1 MGNYQENQEKEVLT
15 PEVEIV
21 QTSIIPVKQQ
31 QSGVAMLFIP
41 ERKEKLIQAFI
52 QTEVS
57 NYTTSPETCK
67 KLVKESKKL
76 TIKDKND
83 KEGFEKL
90 QKKYREFVKVRTST
104 EKERKFIVEPYLKI
118 KEGIDEVGKNDILG
132 ILKPEEERMKSQLDQ
147 WKKWEE
153 EEAERIEAEAKAK
166 TDKRIEEL
174 EAVGI
179 KFDGRFYSIGE
190 DISVDIVTIKDFTD
204 EQFAE
209 FKNRVSAVNDKLQ
222 EAERIK
228 NLHNER
234 REMLLDFWAYVP
246 EDFKNLN
253 FGEMFEENFKTLLEQ
268 AKQGKA
274 DFDEAQ
280 KKQAEE
286 AQRQADERKALNY
299 EKRSFKFE
307 KEGFEVAENGNLL
320 FSTESGQI
328 LIQKQDLEEISN
340 EAFDTLFETKKRE
353 KETLLNKSKDLQKQR
368 EADAQRKAEEE
379 AEKKKYEELEAKTNS
394 RIEKLL
400 KLGLKFDGVKTYIF
414 HDINFDIFADIKT
427 MSDAEWSE
435 AIIGA
440 TKRKAEIEKEIADKE
455 EAERVQKLPEIEKA
469 ERYIEEVLKVQIP
482 QINGSEIAEIL
493 ADFKNKIK
501 IASDE
506 VISNLKNLK

>member
-1 MGNYQENQEKEVLT
+1 MDDNQKKPKLAKAKAQSKEKEVLDVQI
-15 PEVEIV
+15 VEAKDITV
-21 QTSIIPVKQQ
+21 EDVISTEIKKFNLADAKIAELKEQFKDLEI
-31 QSGVAMLFIP
+31 SGVEDKDGYKAVSEAIKIVRTYRTGV
-41 ERKEKLIQAFI
+41 EKVRKQIKEDYLKNGRAIDEEAKRLTASLEEIENPLKDKKQEIDDEIQA
-52 QTEVS
+52 E
-57 NYTTSPETCK
+57 
-67 KLVKESKKL
+67 
-76 TIKDKND
+76 KD
-83 KEGFEKL
+83 
-90 QKKYREFVKVRTST
+90 
-104 EKERKFIVEPYLKI
+104 RK
-118 KEGIDEVGKNDILG
+118 
-132 ILKPEEERMKSQLDQ
+132 
-147 WKKWEE
+147 
-153 EEAERIEAEAKAK
+153 EAEAQAK
-166 TDKRIEEL
+166 TDKRVEEL

-253 FGEMFEENFKTLLEQ
+253 FGEMMEENFKTLLEQ

-280 KKQAEE
+280 RKQAEE
-286 AQRQADERKALNY
+286 AKKQAEERKALNY

-379 AEKKKYEELEAKTNS
+379 AEKKKSEELEAKTNS
-394 RIEKLL
+394 RIETLL
-400 KLGLKFDGVKTYIF
+400 KLGLKFDGVQTYIF

-427 MSDAEWSE
+427 KSDAEWSE

-469 ERYIEEVLKVQIP
+469 ERYVEEVLKFQIP
-482 QINGSEIAEIL
+482 QINGSEIAEVL

-501 IASDE
+501 LASDE
-506 VISNLKNLK
+506 AMSNLKNLR

>member
-1 MGNYQENQEKEVLT
+1 MEDNQKKPKSAKAKAQSKEKEVLDVQI
-15 PEVEIV
+15 VEAKDITV
-21 QTSIIPVKQQ
+21 EDVISTEIKKFNLADAKIAELKEQFKDLEI
-31 QSGVAMLFIP
+31 SGVEDKDGYKSVSEAIKIVRTYRTGV
-41 ERKEKLIQAFI
+41 EKVRKQIKEDYLKTGRAIDEEAKRLTASLEEIENPLKDKKKEIDDEIQA
-52 QTEVS
+52 E
-57 NYTTSPETCK
+57 
-67 KLVKESKKL
+67 
-76 TIKDKND
+76 KDR
-83 KEGFEKL
+83 
-90 QKKYREFVKVRTST
+90 Q
-104 EKERKFIVEPYLKI
+104 
-118 KEGIDEVGKNDILG
+118 
-132 ILKPEEERMKSQLDQ
+132 
-147 WKKWEE
+147 
-153 EEAERIEAEAKAK
+153 EAEAQAK
-166 TDKRIEEL
+166 TDKRVEEL

-190 DISVDIVTIKDFTD
+190 DVSVDIVTIKDFTD

-379 AEKKKYEELEAKTNS
+379 AEKKKSEELEAKTNS
-394 RIEKLL
+394 RIETLL
-400 KLGLKFDGVKTYIF
+400 KLGLKFDGVQTYIF

-427 MSDAEWSE
+427 KSDAEWSE

-455 EAERVQKLPEIEKA
+455 EAERVQKLPEINKA
-469 ERYIEEVLKVQIP
+469 ERYIDEVMKVAFP
-482 QINGSEIAEIL
+482 QLQNGEIAEVL

-501 IASDE
+501 LASDE
-506 VISNLKNLK
+506 AISNLKNLR

>member
-1 MGNYQENQEKEVLT
+1 MEDNQKKPKSAKAKAQSEKEVLDVQI
-15 PEVEIV
+15 VEAKDITV
-21 QTSIIPVKQQ
+21 EDVISTEIKKFNLADAKIAELKEQFKDLEI
-31 QSGVAMLFIP
+31 SGVEDKDGYKAVSEAIKIVRTYRTGV
-41 ERKEKLIQAFI
+41 EKVRKQIKEDYLKTGRAIDEEAKRLTASLEEIENPLKDKKQEIDDEIQA
-52 QTEVS
+52 E
-57 NYTTSPETCK
+57 
-67 KLVKESKKL
+67 
-76 TIKDKND
+76 KD
-83 KEGFEKL
+83 
-90 QKKYREFVKVRTST
+90 
-104 EKERKFIVEPYLKI
+104 RK
-118 KEGIDEVGKNDILG
+118 
-132 ILKPEEERMKSQLDQ
+132 
-147 WKKWEE
+147 
-153 EEAERIEAEAKAK
+153 EAEAQAK
-166 TDKRIEEL
+166 TDKRVEEL

-379 AEKKKYEELEAKTNS
+379 AEKKKSDEMFERWNTRIKTFKNNGF
-394 RIEKLL
+394 EH
-400 KLGLKFDGVKTYIF
+400 LGNILKFETIELN
-414 HDINFDIFADIKT
+414 INDFKEISEIEF
-427 MSDAEWSE
+427 SDLLIW
-435 AIIGA
+435 
-440 TKRKAEIEKEIADKE
+440 TNKKKAEIEKEISDKE
-455 EAERVQKLPEIEKA
+455 EAERVQKLPEINKA
-469 ERYIEEVLKVQIP
+469 ERYIDEVMKVAFP
-482 QINGSEIAEIL
+482 QLQNGEIAEVL

-501 IASDE
+501 LASDE
-506 VISNLKNLK
+506 ALSNLKNL

>member
-1 MGNYQENQEKEVLT
+1 MEDNQKKPKSAKAKAQSKEKEILDVQI
-15 PEVEIV
+15 VEAKDITV
-21 QTSIIPVKQQ
+21 EDVISTEIKKFNLADAKIAELKEQFKDLEI
-31 QSGVAMLFIP
+31 SGVEDKNGYKAVSEAIKIVRTYRTGV
-41 ERKEKLIQAFI
+41 EKIRKQIKEDYLKTGRAIDEEAKRLTASLEEIENPLKDKKQEIDDEIQA
-52 QTEVS
+52 E
-57 NYTTSPETCK
+57 
-67 KLVKESKKL
+67 
-76 TIKDKND
+76 KD
-83 KEGFEKL
+83 
-90 QKKYREFVKVRTST
+90 
-104 EKERKFIVEPYLKI
+104 RK
-118 KEGIDEVGKNDILG
+118 
-132 ILKPEEERMKSQLDQ
+132 
-147 WKKWEE
+147 
-153 EEAERIEAEAKAK
+153 EAEAQAK
-166 TDKRIEEL
+166 TDKRVEEL

-209 FKNRVSAVNDKLQ
+209 FKNRVSAVNDKIQ

-379 AEKKKYEELEAKTNS
+379 AEKKKSEELEAKTNS
-394 RIEKLL
+394 RIETLL
-400 KLGLKFDGVKTYIF
+400 KLGLKFDGVQTYIF

-427 MSDAEWSE
+427 MSDADWSE

-455 EAERVQKLPEIEKA
+455 EAERVQKLPEINKA
-469 ERYIEEVLKVQIP
+469 ERYIDEVMKVAFP
-482 QINGSEIAEIL
+482 QLQNGEIAEVL

-501 IASDE
+501 LASDE
-506 VISNLKNLK
+506 AMSNLKNLR

>member
-1 MGNYQENQEKEVLT
+1 MQENQKKPKSAKAKAQSEKEVLDVQI
-15 PEVEIV
+15 VEAKDVTVEDVIS
-21 QTSIIPVKQQ
+21 TEIKKFNLADAKIAELKETFKDLEI
-31 QSGVAMLFIP
+31 SGVEDKDGYKAVSEAIKIVRTYRTGV
-41 ERKEKLIQAFI
+41 EKVRKQIKEDYLKTGRAIDEEAKRLTASIEEIENPLKDKKQEIDDEIQA
-52 QTEVS
+52 E
-57 NYTTSPETCK
+57 
-67 KLVKESKKL
+67 
-76 TIKDKND
+76 KDR
-83 KEGFEKL
+83 
-90 QKKYREFVKVRTST
+90 Q
-104 EKERKFIVEPYLKI
+104 
-118 KEGIDEVGKNDILG
+118 
-132 ILKPEEERMKSQLDQ
+132 
-147 WKKWEE
+147 
-153 EEAERIEAEAKAK
+153 EAEAQAK
-166 TDKRIEEL
+166 TDKRVEEL

-379 AEKKKYEELEAKTNS
+379 AEKKKSEELEAKTNS
-394 RIEKLL
+394 RIETLL
-400 KLGLKFDGVKTYIF
+400 KLGLKFDGVQTYIF

-427 MSDAEWSE
+427 MSDADWSE

-455 EAERVQKLPEIEKA
+455 EAERVQKLPEINKA
-469 ERYIEEVLKVQIP
+469 ERYIDEVMKVAFP
-482 QINGSEIAEIL
+482 QLQNGEIAEVL

-501 IASDE
+501 VASDE
-506 VISNLKNLK
+506 AMSNLKNLR

>member
-1 MGNYQENQEKEVLT
+1 MEDNQKKPKSAKAKAQSKEVLDVQI
-15 PEVEIV
+15 VEAKDITV
-21 QTSIIPVKQQ
+21 EDVISTEIKKYNLADAKIAELKEQFKYLEI
-31 QSGVAMLFIP
+31 SGVEDKDGYKAVSEAIKIVRTYRTGV
-41 ERKEKLIQAFI
+41 EKVRKQIKEDYLKTGRAIDEEAKRLTASLEEIENPLKDKKQEIDDEIQA
-52 QTEVS
+52 E
-57 NYTTSPETCK
+57 
-67 KLVKESKKL
+67 
-76 TIKDKND
+76 KDR
-83 KEGFEKL
+83 
-90 QKKYREFVKVRTST
+90 Q
-104 EKERKFIVEPYLKI
+104 
-118 KEGIDEVGKNDILG
+118 
-132 ILKPEEERMKSQLDQ
+132 
-147 WKKWEE
+147 
-153 EEAERIEAEAKAK
+153 EAEAQAK
-166 TDKRIEEL
+166 TDKRVEEL

-379 AEKKKYEELEAKTNS
+379 AEKKKSEELEAKTNS
-394 RIEKLL
+394 RIETLL
-400 KLGLKFDGVKTYIF
+400 KLGLKFDGVQTYIF

-427 MSDAEWSE
+427 MSDADWSE

-455 EAERVQKLPEIEKA
+455 EAERVQKLPEINKA
-469 ERYIEEVLKVQIP
+469 ERYIDEVMKVAFP
-482 QINGSEIAEIL
+482 QLQNGEIAEVL

-501 IASDE
+501 LASDE
-506 VISNLKNLK
+506 AISKLKNLR

>member
-1 MGNYQENQEKEVLT
+1 MQIVEAKDITVEDVISTEIKKFNLADVKIAELKEQFKDL
-15 PEVEIV
+15 EI
-21 QTSIIPVKQQ
+21 
-31 QSGVAMLFIP
+31 SGVEDKNGYKAVSEAIKIVRTYRTGV
-41 ERKEKLIQAFI
+41 EKVRKQIKEDYLKTGRAIDEEAKRLTASLEEIENPLKDKKQEIDDEIQA
-52 QTEVS
+52 E
-57 NYTTSPETCK
+57 
-67 KLVKESKKL
+67 
-76 TIKDKND
+76 KDR
-83 KEGFEKL
+83 
-90 QKKYREFVKVRTST
+90 Q
-104 EKERKFIVEPYLKI
+104 
-118 KEGIDEVGKNDILG
+118 
-132 ILKPEEERMKSQLDQ
+132 
-147 WKKWEE
+147 
-153 EEAERIEAEAKAK
+153 EAEAQAK
-166 TDKRIEEL
+166 TDKRVEEL

-228 NLHNER
+228 NIHNER

-268 AKQGKA
+268 AKKGKA

-307 KEGFEVAENGNLL
+307 KEGFEVSENGNLL

-340 EAFDTLFETKKRE
+340 EAFEALFETKKRE
-353 KETLLNKSKDLQKQR
+353 KETLLNKSKDLQEQR

-379 AEKKKYEELEAKTNS
+379 AEKKKSEELEAKTNS
-394 RIEKLL
+394 RIETLL
-400 KLGLKFDGVKTYIF
+400 KLGLKFDGVQTYIF

-427 MSDAEWSE
+427 MSDADWSE

-455 EAERVQKLPEIEKA
+455 EAERVQKLPEINKA
-469 ERYIEEVLKVQIP
+469 ERYIDEVMKVAFP
-482 QINGSEIAEIL
+482 QLQNGEIAEVL

-501 IASDE
+501 LASDE
-506 VISNLKNLK
+506 AMSNLKNLR

>member
-1 MGNYQENQEKEVLT
+1 MEDNQKKPKSAKAKAQSKEKEVLDVQIEEAKDIT
-15 PEVEIV
+15 VEDVIS
-21 QTSIIPVKQQ
+21 TEIKKFNLADVKIAELKEQFKDLEI
-31 QSGVAMLFIP
+31 SGVEDKNGYKAVSEAIKIVRTYRTGV
-41 ERKEKLIQAFI
+41 EKVRKQIKEDYLKTGRAIDEEAKRLTASLEEIENPLKDKKQEIDDEIQA
-52 QTEVS
+52 E
-57 NYTTSPETCK
+57 
-67 KLVKESKKL
+67 
-76 TIKDKND
+76 KDR
-83 KEGFEKL
+83 
-90 QKKYREFVKVRTST
+90 Q
-104 EKERKFIVEPYLKI
+104 
-118 KEGIDEVGKNDILG
+118 
-132 ILKPEEERMKSQLDQ
+132 
-147 WKKWEE
+147 
-153 EEAERIEAEAKAK
+153 EAEAQAK
-166 TDKRIEEL
+166 TDKRVEEL

-190 DISVDIVTIKDFTD
+190 DVSVDIVTIKDFTD
-204 EQFAE
+204 EQFSE

-286 AQRQADERKALNY
+286 AKKQADERKALNY

-368 EADAQRKAEEE
+368 EDEAQRKADEE
-379 AEKKKYEELEAKTNS
+379 ANKKKTEELEAKTNS
-394 RIEKLL
+394 RIETLL
-400 KLGLKFDGVKTYIF
+400 KLGLKFDGVQTYIF
-414 HDINFDIFADIKT
+414 HDINFDILHDIKT
-427 MSDAEWSE
+427 MSDADWSE

-455 EAERVQKLPEIEKA
+455 EAERVQKLPEINKA
-469 ERYIEEVLKVQIP
+469 ERYIDEVMKVAFP
-482 QINGSEIAEIL
+482 QLQNGEIAEVL

-501 IASDE
+501 LASDE
-506 VISNLKNLK
+506 AMSNLKNLR

>member
-1 MGNYQENQEKEVLT
+1 MEDNQKKPKSAKAKAQSKEKEILDVQI
-15 PEVEIV
+15 VEAKDITV
-21 QTSIIPVKQQ
+21 EDVISTEIKKFNLADAKIAELKEQFKDLEI
-31 QSGVAMLFIP
+31 SGVEDKDGYKAVSEAIKIVRTYRTGV
-41 ERKEKLIQAFI
+41 EKVRKQIKEDYLKTGRAIDEEAKRLTASLEEIENPLKDKKQEIDDEIQA
-52 QTEVS
+52 E
-57 NYTTSPETCK
+57 
-67 KLVKESKKL
+67 
-76 TIKDKND
+76 KDR
-83 KEGFEKL
+83 
-90 QKKYREFVKVRTST
+90 Q
-104 EKERKFIVEPYLKI
+104 
-118 KEGIDEVGKNDILG
+118 
-132 ILKPEEERMKSQLDQ
+132 
-147 WKKWEE
+147 
-153 EEAERIEAEAKAK
+153 EAEAQAK
-166 TDKRIEEL
+166 TDKRVEEL

-379 AEKKKYEELEAKTNS
+379 AEKKKSEELEAKTNS
-394 RIEKLL
+394 RIETLL
-400 KLGLKFDGVKTYIF
+400 KLGLKFDGVQTYIF

-427 MSDAEWSE
+427 MSDADWSE

-455 EAERVQKLPEIEKA
+455 EAERVQKLPEINKA
-469 ERYIEEVLKVQIP
+469 ERYIDEVMKVAFP
-482 QINGSEIAEIL
+482 QLQNGEIAEVL

-501 IASDE
+501 LASDE
-506 VISNLKNLK
+506 AMSNLKNLK

>member
-1 MGNYQENQEKEVLT
+1 MEDNQKKPKSAKAKAQSKEKEILDVQI
-15 PEVEIV
+15 VEAKDITV
-21 QTSIIPVKQQ
+21 EDVISTEIKKFNLADAKIAELNEQFKDLKI
-31 QSGVAMLFIP
+31 SGVEDKDGYKAVSEAIKIVRTYRTGV
-41 ERKEKLIQAFI
+41 EKVRKQIKEDYLKTGRAIDEEAKRLTASLEEIENPLKDKKQEIDDEIQA
-52 QTEVS
+52 E
-57 NYTTSPETCK
+57 
-67 KLVKESKKL
+67 
-76 TIKDKND
+76 KDR
-83 KEGFEKL
+83 
-90 QKKYREFVKVRTST
+90 Q
-104 EKERKFIVEPYLKI
+104 
-118 KEGIDEVGKNDILG
+118 
-132 ILKPEEERMKSQLDQ
+132 
-147 WKKWEE
+147 
-153 EEAERIEAEAKAK
+153 EAEAQAK
-166 TDKRIEEL
+166 TDKRVEEL

-379 AEKKKYEELEAKTNS
+379 AEKKKSEELEAKTNS
-394 RIEKLL
+394 RIETLL
-400 KLGLKFDGVKTYIF
+400 KLGLKFDGVQTYIF

-427 MSDAEWSE
+427 MSDANWSE

-455 EAERVQKLPEIEKA
+455 EAERVQKLPEINKA
-469 ERYIEEVLKVQIP
+469 ERYIDEVMKVAFP
-482 QINGSEIAEIL
+482 QLQNGEIAEVL

-501 IASDE
+501 LASDE
-506 VISNLKNLK
+506 AMSNLKNLR

>member
-1 MGNYQENQEKEVLT
+1 MEDNQKKPKSAKAKAQSKEKEILDVQI
-15 PEVEIV
+15 VEAKDITV
-21 QTSIIPVKQQ
+21 EDVISTEIKKFNLADAKIAELKEQFKDLKI
-31 QSGVAMLFIP
+31 SGVEDKDGYKSISEA
-41 ERKEKLIQAFI
+41 
-52 QTEVS
+52 
-57 NYTTSPETCK
+57 
-67 KLVKESKKL
+67 
-76 TIKDKND
+76 IKIVRT
-83 KEGFEKL
+83 
-90 QKKYREFVKVRTST
+90 YRTGVEKVR
-104 EKERKFIVEPYLKI
+104 KQI
-118 KEGIDEVGKNDILG
+118 KEGYLKTGRAIDEEAKRLTALLEEIENT
-132 ILKPEEERMKSQLDQ
+132 LKD
-147 WKKWEE
+147 KKQEIDDE
-153 EEAERIEAEAKAK
+153 IQAEKDRQEAEAQAK
-166 TDKRIEEL
+166 TDKRVEEL

-379 AEKKKYEELEAKTNS
+379 AEKKKSEELEAKTNS
-394 RIEKLL
+394 RIETLL
-400 KLGLKFDGVKTYIF
+400 KLGLKFDGVQNYIF

-427 MSDAEWSE
+427 MSDADWSE
-435 AIIGA
+435 AIIVA

-455 EAERVQKLPEIEKA
+455 EAERVQKLPEINKA
-469 ERYIEEVLKVQIP
+469 ERYIDEIMKVAFP
-482 QINGSEIAEIL
+482 QLQNGEIAEVL

-501 IASDE
+501 LASDE
-506 VISNLKNLK
+506 AMSNLKNLR

>member
-1 MGNYQENQEKEVLT
+1 MGNNQEKPKTAKAKAQSEKEVLDVQI
-15 PEVEIV
+15 VEAKDVTVEDVIS
-21 QTSIIPVKQQ
+21 TEIKKFNLADAKIAELKKQFKDLKI
-31 QSGVAMLFIP
+31 SGVEDKDGYKAVSEAIKIVRTYRTGV
-41 ERKEKLIQAFI
+41 EKVRKQIKEDYLKTGRAIDEEAKRLTASLEEIENPLKDKKQEIDDEIQA
-52 QTEVS
+52 E
-57 NYTTSPETCK
+57 
-67 KLVKESKKL
+67 
-76 TIKDKND
+76 KDR
-83 KEGFEKL
+83 
-90 QKKYREFVKVRTST
+90 Q
-104 EKERKFIVEPYLKI
+104 
-118 KEGIDEVGKNDILG
+118 
-132 ILKPEEERMKSQLDQ
+132 
-147 WKKWEE
+147 
-153 EEAERIEAEAKAK
+153 EAEAQAK
-166 TDKRIEEL
+166 TDKRVEEL

-379 AEKKKYEELEAKTNS
+379 AKKKKSEELEAKTNS
-394 RIEKLL
+394 RIQTLV
-400 KLGLKFDGVKTYIF
+400 KLGLKFDGVQTYIF

-427 MSDAEWSE
+427 MSDADWSE

-455 EAERVQKLPEIEKA
+455 EAEMVQKLPEIEKA
-469 ERYIEEVLKVQIP
+469 ERYVEEVLKVQIP

-506 VISNLKNLK
+506 VISNLKNLR

>member
-1 MGNYQENQEKEVLT
+1 MEDNQKKPKSAKAKAQSKEKEVLDVQI
-15 PEVEIV
+15 VEAKDITV
-21 QTSIIPVKQQ
+21 EDVISTEIKKFNLADAKIAELKEQFKDLEI
-31 QSGVAMLFIP
+31 SGVEDKDGYKAVSEAIKIVRTYRTGV
-41 ERKEKLIQAFI
+41 EKVRKQIKEDYLKTGRAIDEEAKRLTASLEEIENHLKDKKQEIDDEIQA
-52 QTEVS
+52 E
-57 NYTTSPETCK
+57 
-67 KLVKESKKL
+67 
-76 TIKDKND
+76 KDR
-83 KEGFEKL
+83 
-90 QKKYREFVKVRTST
+90 Q
-104 EKERKFIVEPYLKI
+104 
-118 KEGIDEVGKNDILG
+118 
-132 ILKPEEERMKSQLDQ
+132 
-147 WKKWEE
+147 
-153 EEAERIEAEAKAK
+153 EAEAQAK
-166 TDKRIEEL
+166 TDKRVEEL

-379 AEKKKYEELEAKTNS
+379 AEKKKSEELEAKTNS
-394 RIEKLL
+394 RIETLL
-400 KLGLKFDGVKTYIF
+400 KLGLKFDGVQTYIF

-427 MSDAEWSE
+427 MSDADWSE

-455 EAERVQKLPEIEKA
+455 EAERVQKLPEINKA
-469 ERYIEEVLKVQIP
+469 ERYIDEVMKVAFP
-482 QINGSEIAEIL
+482 QLQNGEIAEVL

-501 IASDE
+501 LASDE
-506 VISNLKNLK
+506 AMSNLKNLR

>member
-1 MGNYQENQEKEVLT
+1 MSKEIQTKIFIQMEDNQKKPKSAKAKAQSKEKEILDVQI
-15 PEVEIV
+15 VEAKDITV
-21 QTSIIPVKQQ
+21 EDVISTEIKKFNLADAKIAELKEQFKDLEI
-31 QSGVAMLFIP
+31 SGVEDKDGYKAVSEAIKIVRTYRTGV
-41 ERKEKLIQAFI
+41 EKVRKQIKEDYLKTGRAIDEEAKRLTASLEEIENPLKDKKQEIDDEIQA
-52 QTEVS
+52 E
-57 NYTTSPETCK
+57 
-67 KLVKESKKL
+67 
-76 TIKDKND
+76 KDR
-83 KEGFEKL
+83 
-90 QKKYREFVKVRTST
+90 Q
-104 EKERKFIVEPYLKI
+104 
-118 KEGIDEVGKNDILG
+118 
-132 ILKPEEERMKSQLDQ
+132 
-147 WKKWEE
+147 
-153 EEAERIEAEAKAK
+153 EAEAQAK
-166 TDKRIEEL
+166 TDKRVEEL

-190 DISVDIVTIKDFTD
+190 DVSVDIVTIKDFTD

-379 AEKKKYEELEAKTNS
+379 AEKKKSEELEAKTNS
-394 RIEKLL
+394 RIETLL
-400 KLGLKFDGVKTYIF
+400 KLGLKFDGVQTYIF

-427 MSDAEWSE
+427 MSDADWSE

-455 EAERVQKLPEIEKA
+455 EAERVQKLPEINKA
-469 ERYIEEVLKVQIP
+469 ERYIDEVMKVAFP
-482 QINGSEIAEIL
+482 QLQNGEIAEVL

-501 IASDE
+501 LASDE
-506 VISNLKNLK
+506 AMSNLKNLR

>member
-1 MGNYQENQEKEVLT
+1 MEDNQKKPKTAKSKAQSKEVLDVQI
-15 PEVEIV
+15 VEAKDITV
-21 QTSIIPVKQQ
+21 EDVISTEIKKFNLADAKIAELKEQFKDLKI
-31 QSGVAMLFIP
+31 SGVKDKDGYKAVSEAIKIVRTYRTGV
-41 ERKEKLIQAFI
+41 EKVRKQIKEDYLKTGRAIDEEAKRLTASLEEIENPLKDKKQEIDDEIQA
-52 QTEVS
+52 E
-57 NYTTSPETCK
+57 
-67 KLVKESKKL
+67 
-76 TIKDKND
+76 KDR
-83 KEGFEKL
+83 
-90 QKKYREFVKVRTST
+90 Q
-104 EKERKFIVEPYLKI
+104 
-118 KEGIDEVGKNDILG
+118 
-132 ILKPEEERMKSQLDQ
+132 
-147 WKKWEE
+147 
-153 EEAERIEAEAKAK
+153 EAEAQAK
-166 TDKRIEEL
+166 TDKRVEEL

-190 DISVDIVTIKDFTD
+190 DISVDVVTIKDFTD

-379 AEKKKYEELEAKTNS
+379 AEKKKSEELEAKTNS
-394 RIEKLL
+394 RIETLL
-400 KLGLKFDGVKTYIF
+400 KLGLKFDGVQTYIF

-427 MSDAEWSE
+427 MSDADWSE

-455 EAERVQKLPEIEKA
+455 EAERVQKLPEINKA
-469 ERYIEEVLKVQIP
+469 ERYIDEVMKVAFP
-482 QINGSEIAEIL
+482 QLQNGEIAEVL

-501 IASDE
+501 LASDE
-506 VISNLKNLK
+506 AMSNLKNLR

>member
-1 MGNYQENQEKEVLT
+1 MENNQKKPKSAKAKAQKEILDVQIVKDAKDVT
-15 PEVEIV
+15 VEEVISTEIKKFNLAD
-21 QTSIIPVKQQ
+21 VKIAELKEQFKDLEI
-31 QSGVAMLFIP
+31 SGVEDKNGYKAVSEAIKIVRTYRTGV
-41 ERKEKLIQAFI
+41 EKVRKQIKEDYLKTGRAIDEEAKRLTASLEEIENPLKDKKQEIDDEIQA
-52 QTEVS
+52 E
-57 NYTTSPETCK
+57 
-67 KLVKESKKL
+67 
-76 TIKDKND
+76 KDR
-83 KEGFEKL
+83 
-90 QKKYREFVKVRTST
+90 Q
-104 EKERKFIVEPYLKI
+104 
-118 KEGIDEVGKNDILG
+118 
-132 ILKPEEERMKSQLDQ
+132 
-147 WKKWEE
+147 
-153 EEAERIEAEAKAK
+153 EAEAQAK
-166 TDKRIEEL
+166 TDKRVEEL

-190 DISVDIVTIKDFTD
+190 DVSVDIITIKDFTD

-228 NLHNER
+228 KLHNER
-234 REMLLDFWAYVP
+234 REMLLEFWAYVP

-253 FGEMFEENFKTLLEQ
+253 FGEMIEVNFKTLLEQ
-268 AKQGKA
+268 AKKGKA
-274 DFDEAQ
+274 DFDETQ
-280 KKQAEE
+280 RKQAEE
-286 AQRQADERKALNY
+286 AKKQAEERKALNY

-340 EAFDTLFETKKRE
+340 EAFEALFDTKKRE

-379 AEKKKYEELEAKTNS
+379 AEKKKSEELEAKTNS
-394 RIEKLL
+394 RIETLL
-400 KLGLKFDGVKTYIF
+400 KLGLKFDGIQTYIF

-427 MSDAEWSE
+427 MSDADWSE

-455 EAERVQKLPEIEKA
+455 EAERVQKLPEINKA
-469 ERYIEEVLKVQIP
+469 ERYIDEVMKVAFP
-482 QINGSEIAEIL
+482 QLQNGEIAEVL

-501 IASDE
+501 LASDE
-506 VISNLKNLK
+506 AMSNLKNLR

>member
-1 MGNYQENQEKEVLT
+1 MEDNQKKPKSAKAKAQSKEKEILDVQI
-15 PEVEIV
+15 VEAKDITV
-21 QTSIIPVKQQ
+21 EDVISTEIKKFNLADAKIAELKEQFKDLKI
-31 QSGVAMLFIP
+31 SGVEDKDGYKAVSEAIKIVRTYRTGV
-41 ERKEKLIQAFI
+41 EKIRKQIKEDYLKTGRAIDEEAKRLTASLEEIENPLKDKKQEIDDEIQA
-52 QTEVS
+52 E
-57 NYTTSPETCK
+57 
-67 KLVKESKKL
+67 
-76 TIKDKND
+76 KDR
-83 KEGFEKL
+83 
-90 QKKYREFVKVRTST
+90 Q
-104 EKERKFIVEPYLKI
+104 
-118 KEGIDEVGKNDILG
+118 
-132 ILKPEEERMKSQLDQ
+132 
-147 WKKWEE
+147 
-153 EEAERIEAEAKAK
+153 EAEAQAK
-166 TDKRIEEL
+166 TDKRVEEL

-234 REMLLDFWAYVP
+234 REILLDFWAYVP

-340 EAFDTLFETKKRE
+340 EAFDTLFEIKKRE

-379 AEKKKYEELEAKTNS
+379 AEKKKSEELEAKTNS
-394 RIEKLL
+394 RIETLL
-400 KLGLKFDGVKTYIF
+400 KLGLKFDGVQTYIF

-427 MSDAEWSE
+427 MSDADWSE

-455 EAERVQKLPEIEKA
+455 EAERVQKLPEINKA
-469 ERYIEEVLKVQIP
+469 ERYIDEVMKVAFP
-482 QINGSEIAEIL
+482 QLQNGEIAEVL

-501 IASDE
+501 LASDE
-506 VISNLKNLK
+506 AMSNLKNLR

>member
-1 MGNYQENQEKEVLT
+1 MEDNEKKPKSAKAKAQSKEKEILDVQI
-15 PEVEIV
+15 VEAKDITV
-21 QTSIIPVKQQ
+21 EDVISTEIKKFNLADVKIAELKEQFKDLEI
-31 QSGVAMLFIP
+31 SGVEDKNGYKAVSEAIKIVRTYRTGV
-41 ERKEKLIQAFI
+41 EKVRKQIKEDYLKTGRAIDEEAKRLTASLEEIENPLKDKKQEIDDEIQA
-52 QTEVS
+52 E
-57 NYTTSPETCK
+57 
-67 KLVKESKKL
+67 
-76 TIKDKND
+76 KDR
-83 KEGFEKL
+83 
-90 QKKYREFVKVRTST
+90 Q
-104 EKERKFIVEPYLKI
+104 
-118 KEGIDEVGKNDILG
+118 
-132 ILKPEEERMKSQLDQ
+132 
-147 WKKWEE
+147 
-153 EEAERIEAEAKAK
+153 EAEAQAK
-166 TDKRIEEL
+166 TDKRVEEL

-190 DISVDIVTIKDFTD
+190 DVSVDIITIKDFTD

-228 NLHNER
+228 KLHNER
-234 REMLLDFWAYVP
+234 REMLLEFWAYVP

-253 FGEMFEENFKTLLEQ
+253 FGEMIEVNFKTLLEQ
-268 AKQGKA
+268 AKKGKA
-274 DFDEAQ
+274 DFDETQ
-280 KKQAEE
+280 RKQAEE
-286 AQRQADERKALNY
+286 AKKQAEERKALNY

-379 AEKKKYEELEAKTNS
+379 AEKKKSEELEAKTNS
-394 RIEKLL
+394 RIETLL
-400 KLGLKFDGVKTYIF
+400 KLGLKFDGVQTYIF

-427 MSDAEWSE
+427 MSDADWSE

-455 EAERVQKLPEIEKA
+455 EAERVQKLPEINKA
-469 ERYIEEVLKVQIP
+469 ERYIDEVMKVAFP
-482 QINGSEIAEIL
+482 QLQNGEIAEVL

-501 IASDE
+501 LASDE
-506 VISNLKNLK
+506 AMSNLKNLR

>member
-1 MGNYQENQEKEVLT
+1 MEDNQKKPKSAKAKAQSKEKEVLDVQI
-15 PEVEIV
+15 VEAKDITV
-21 QTSIIPVKQQ
+21 EDVISTEIKKFNLADAKIAELKEKFKDLKI
-31 QSGVAMLFIP
+31 SGVEDKDGYKSVSEAIKIVRTYRTGV
-41 ERKEKLIQAFI
+41 EKVRKQIKEDYLKTGRAIDEEAKRLTASLEEIENPLKDKKQEIDDEIQA
-52 QTEVS
+52 E
-57 NYTTSPETCK
+57 
-67 KLVKESKKL
+67 
-76 TIKDKND
+76 KDR
-83 KEGFEKL
+83 
-90 QKKYREFVKVRTST
+90 Q
-104 EKERKFIVEPYLKI
+104 
-118 KEGIDEVGKNDILG
+118 
-132 ILKPEEERMKSQLDQ
+132 
-147 WKKWEE
+147 
-153 EEAERIEAEAKAK
+153 EAEAQAK
-166 TDKRIEEL
+166 TDKRVEEL

-353 KETLLNKSKDLQKQR
+353 KETLLNKSKDLQKKR

-379 AEKKKYEELEAKTNS
+379 AEKKKSEELEAKTNS
-394 RIEKLL
+394 RIETLL
-400 KLGLKFDGVKTYIF
+400 KLGLKFDGVQTYIF

-427 MSDAEWSE
+427 MSDADWSE

-455 EAERVQKLPEIEKA
+455 EAERVQKLPEINKA
-469 ERYIEEVLKVQIP
+469 ERYIDEVMKVAFP
-482 QINGSEIAEIL
+482 QLQNGEIAEVL

-501 IASDE
+501 LASDE
-506 VISNLKNLK
+506 AMSNLKNLR

>member
-1 MGNYQENQEKEVLT
+1 MEDNQKKPKSAKAKAQSKEKEILDVQI
-15 PEVEIV
+15 VEAKDITV
-21 QTSIIPVKQQ
+21 EDVISTEIKKFNLADAKIAELKEQFKDLEI
-31 QSGVAMLFIP
+31 SGVEDKDGYKAVSEAIKIVRTYRTGV
-41 ERKEKLIQAFI
+41 EKVRKQIKEDYLKTGRAIDEEAKRLTASLEEIENPLKDKKQEIDDEIQA
-52 QTEVS
+52 
-57 NYTTSPETCK
+57 
-67 KLVKESKKL
+67 
-76 TIKDKND
+76 
-83 KEGFEKL
+83 EKA
-90 QKKYREFVKVRTST
+90 QK
-104 EKERKFIVEPYLKI
+104 
-118 KEGIDEVGKNDILG
+118 
-132 ILKPEEERMKSQLDQ
+132 
-147 WKKWEE
+147 
-153 EEAERIEAEAKAK
+153 EAEAQAK
-166 TDKRIEEL
+166 TDKRVEEL

-190 DISVDIVTIKDFTD
+190 DVSVDIVTIKDFTD

-209 FKNRVSAVNDKLQ
+209 FKNRVSAVNDKIQ

-234 REMLLDFWAYVP
+234 REMLLDFWAYVI
-246 EDFKNLN
+246 EDYKTINLGN
-253 FGEMFEENFKTLLEQ
+253 LTEDEFSAVLQNAE
-268 AKQGKA
+268 QGKA
-274 DFDEAQ
+274 DFNEAQ

-286 AQRQADERKALNY
+286 AQKQADERKALNY

-379 AEKKKYEELEAKTNS
+379 AEKKKSEELEAKTNS
-394 RIEKLL
+394 RIETLL
-400 KLGLKFDGVKTYIF
+400 KLGLKFDGVQNYIF

-427 MSDAEWSE
+427 MSDADWSE

-469 ERYIEEVLKVQIP
+469 ERYVEEVLKVQIP

>member
-1 MGNYQENQEKEVLT
+1 MEDNQKKPKSAKAKAQSKEILDVQIVKDAKDVT
-15 PEVEIV
+15 VEEVISTEIKKFNLADAKIAELKE
-21 QTSIIPVKQQ
+21 TFKDLEI
-31 QSGVAMLFIP
+31 SGVEDKNGYKAVSEAIKIVRTYRTGV
-41 ERKEKLIQAFI
+41 EKVRKQIKEDYLKTGRAIDEEAKRLTASLEEIENPLKDKKQEIDDEIQA
-52 QTEVS
+52 E
-57 NYTTSPETCK
+57 
-67 KLVKESKKL
+67 
-76 TIKDKND
+76 KDR
-83 KEGFEKL
+83 
-90 QKKYREFVKVRTST
+90 Q
-104 EKERKFIVEPYLKI
+104 
-118 KEGIDEVGKNDILG
+118 
-132 ILKPEEERMKSQLDQ
+132 
-147 WKKWEE
+147 
-153 EEAERIEAEAKAK
+153 EAEAQAK
-166 TDKRIEEL
+166 TDKRVEEL

-190 DISVDIVTIKDFTD
+190 DVSVDIITIKDFTD

-268 AKQGKA
+268 AKKGKA
-274 DFDEAQ
+274 DFDETQ
-280 KKQAEE
+280 RKQAEE
-286 AQRQADERKALNY
+286 AKKQAEERKALNY

-379 AEKKKYEELEAKTNS
+379 AEKKKSEELEAKTNS
-394 RIEKLL
+394 RIETLL
-400 KLGLKFDGVKTYIF
+400 KLGLKFDGVQTYIF

-427 MSDAEWSE
+427 MSDADWSE

-455 EAERVQKLPEIEKA
+455 EAERVQKLPEINKA
-469 ERYIEEVLKVQIP
+469 ERYIDEVMKVAFP
-482 QINGSEIAEIL
+482 QLQNGEIAEVL

-501 IASDE
+501 LASDE
-506 VISNLKNLK
+506 AMSNLKNLR

>member
-1 MGNYQENQEKEVLT
+1 MEDNQKKPKTAKAKAQSKEVL
-15 PEVEIV
+15 EVQIVEAKDITVEDVISTEIKKFNLAD
-21 QTSIIPVKQQ
+21 VKIAELKEQFKDLEI
-31 QSGVAMLFIP
+31 SGVEDKNGYKAVSEAIKIVRTYRTGV
-41 ERKEKLIQAFI
+41 EKVRKQIKEDYLKTGRAIDEEAKRLTASLEEIENPLKDKKQEIDDEIQA
-52 QTEVS
+52 E
-57 NYTTSPETCK
+57 
-67 KLVKESKKL
+67 
-76 TIKDKND
+76 KDR
-83 KEGFEKL
+83 
-90 QKKYREFVKVRTST
+90 Q
-104 EKERKFIVEPYLKI
+104 
-118 KEGIDEVGKNDILG
+118 
-132 ILKPEEERMKSQLDQ
+132 
-147 WKKWEE
+147 
-153 EEAERIEAEAKAK
+153 EAEAQAK
-166 TDKRIEEL
+166 TDKRVEEL

-190 DISVDIVTIKDFTD
+190 DVSVDIITIKDFTD

-228 NLHNER
+228 KLHNER
-234 REMLLDFWAYVP
+234 REMLLEFWAYVP

-253 FGEMFEENFKTLLEQ
+253 FGEMIEVNFKTLLEQ

-340 EAFDTLFETKKRE
+340 EAFEALFDTKKRE

-379 AEKKKYEELEAKTNS
+379 AEKKKSEELEAKTNS
-394 RIEKLL
+394 RIETLL
-400 KLGLKFDGVKTYIF
+400 KLGLKFDGVQTYIF

-427 MSDAEWSE
+427 MSDADWSE

-455 EAERVQKLPEIEKA
+455 EAERVQKLPEINKA
-469 ERYIEEVLKVQIP
+469 ERYIDEVMKVAFP
-482 QINGSEIAEIL
+482 QLQNGEIAEVL

-501 IASDE
+501 LASDE
-506 VISNLKNLK
+506 AMSNLKNLR

>member
-1 MGNYQENQEKEVLT
+1 MEDNQKKPKSAKAKAQSKEKEVLDVQI
-15 PEVEIV
+15 VEAKDITV
-21 QTSIIPVKQQ
+21 EDVISTEIKKFNLADAKIAELKEQFKDLEI
-31 QSGVAMLFIP
+31 SGVEDKDGYKAVSEAIKIVRTYRTGV
-41 ERKEKLIQAFI
+41 EKVRKQIKEDYLKTGRAIDEEAKRLTASLEEIENPLKDKKQEIDDEIQA
-52 QTEVS
+52 E
-57 NYTTSPETCK
+57 
-67 KLVKESKKL
+67 
-76 TIKDKND
+76 KDR
-83 KEGFEKL
+83 
-90 QKKYREFVKVRTST
+90 Q
-104 EKERKFIVEPYLKI
+104 
-118 KEGIDEVGKNDILG
+118 
-132 ILKPEEERMKSQLDQ
+132 
-147 WKKWEE
+147 
-153 EEAERIEAEAKAK
+153 EAEAQAK
-166 TDKRIEEL
+166 TDKRVEEL

-234 REMLLDFWAYVP
+234 REILLDFWAYVIEGYKTINLGNLT
-246 EDFKNLN
+246 EDEFSAVLQNA
-253 FGEMFEENFKTLLEQ
+253 E
-268 AKQGKA
+268 QGKA

-340 EAFDTLFETKKRE
+340 EAFDTLFETKKLE
-353 KETLLNKSKDLQKQR
+353 KETLLNKSKYLQKQR
-368 EADAQRKAEEE
+368 EDEAQRKADEE
-379 AEKKKYEELEAKTNS
+379 ANKKKTEELEAKTNS
-394 RIEKLL
+394 RIETLL
-400 KLGLKFDGVKTYIF
+400 KLGLKFDGVQTYIF

-427 MSDAEWSE
+427 MSDADWSE

-455 EAERVQKLPEIEKA
+455 EAERVQKLPEINKA
-469 ERYIEEVLKVQIP
+469 ERYIDEVMKVAFP
-482 QINGSEIAEIL
+482 QLQNGEIAEVL

-501 IASDE
+501 LASDE
-506 VISNLKNLK
+506 AMSNLKNLR

>member
-1 MGNYQENQEKEVLT
+1 MEGNQKKPKSAKAKAQSKEVLDVQI
-15 PEVEIV
+15 VEAKDITV
-21 QTSIIPVKQQ
+21 EDVISTEIKKFNLADVKIAELKEQFKELEI
-31 QSGVAMLFIP
+31 SGVEDKDGYKAVSEAIKIVRTYRTGV
-41 ERKEKLIQAFI
+41 EKVRKQIKEDYLKTGRAIDEEAKRLTASLEEIENPLKDKKQEIDDEIQA
-52 QTEVS
+52 E
-57 NYTTSPETCK
+57 
-67 KLVKESKKL
+67 
-76 TIKDKND
+76 KDR
-83 KEGFEKL
+83 
-90 QKKYREFVKVRTST
+90 Q
-104 EKERKFIVEPYLKI
+104 
-118 KEGIDEVGKNDILG
+118 
-132 ILKPEEERMKSQLDQ
+132 
-147 WKKWEE
+147 
-153 EEAERIEAEAKAK
+153 EAEAQAK
-166 TDKRIEEL
+166 TDKRVEEL

-204 EQFAE
+204 EQFSE

-307 KEGFEVAENGNLL
+307 KEGFEVAENGDLL

-340 EAFDTLFETKKRE
+340 EAFEALFETKKRE

-379 AEKKKYEELEAKTNS
+379 AEKKKSEELEAKTNS
-394 RIEKLL
+394 RIETLL
-400 KLGLKFDGVKTYIF
+400 KLGLKFDGVQTYIF

-427 MSDAEWSE
+427 MSDADWSE

-455 EAERVQKLPEIEKA
+455 EAERVQKLPEIQKA
-469 ERYIEEVLKVQIP
+469 ERYIEEVLKIQIP
-482 QINGSEIAEIL
+482 QINGAEIAEVL

-501 IASDE
+501 LASDE
-506 VISNLKNLK
+506 AMSNLKNLR

>member
-1 MGNYQENQEKEVLT
+1 MEDNQKKPKSAKAKAQSKEKEILDVQI
-15 PEVEIV
+15 VEAKDITV
-21 QTSIIPVKQQ
+21 EDVISTEIKKFNLADAKIAELKEQFKDLKI
-31 QSGVAMLFIP
+31 SGVEDKDGYKAVSEAIKIVRTYRTGV
-41 ERKEKLIQAFI
+41 EKVRKQIKEDYLKTGRAIDEEAKRLTASLEEIENPLKDKKQEIDDEIQA
-52 QTEVS
+52 E
-57 NYTTSPETCK
+57 
-67 KLVKESKKL
+67 
-76 TIKDKND
+76 KDR
-83 KEGFEKL
+83 
-90 QKKYREFVKVRTST
+90 Q
-104 EKERKFIVEPYLKI
+104 
-118 KEGIDEVGKNDILG
+118 
-132 ILKPEEERMKSQLDQ
+132 
-147 WKKWEE
+147 
-153 EEAERIEAEAKAK
+153 EAEAQAK
-166 TDKRIEEL
+166 TDKRVEEL

-379 AEKKKYEELEAKTNS
+379 AEKKKSEELEAKTNS
-394 RIEKLL
+394 RIETLL
-400 KLGLKFDGVKTYIF
+400 KLGLKFDGVQTYIF

-427 MSDAEWSE
+427 MSDADWSE

-469 ERYIEEVLKVQIP
+469 ERYIDEVLKVQIP
-482 QINGSEIAEIL
+482 QINGSEIAEVL

-501 IASDE
+501 LASDE
-506 VISNLKNLK
+506 AISNLKNLR

>member
-1 MGNYQENQEKEVLT
+1 MEDNQKKPKTAKAKAQSKEVL
-15 PEVEIV
+15 EVQIVEAKDITVEDVISTEIKKFNLAD
-21 QTSIIPVKQQ
+21 VKIAELKEQFKDLEI
-31 QSGVAMLFIP
+31 SGVEDKNGYKAVSEAIKIVRTYRTGV
-41 ERKEKLIQAFI
+41 EKVRKQIKEDYLKTGRAIDEEAKRLTASLEEIENPLKDKKQEIDDEIQA
-52 QTEVS
+52 E
-57 NYTTSPETCK
+57 
-67 KLVKESKKL
+67 
-76 TIKDKND
+76 KDR
-83 KEGFEKL
+83 
-90 QKKYREFVKVRTST
+90 Q
-104 EKERKFIVEPYLKI
+104 
-118 KEGIDEVGKNDILG
+118 
-132 ILKPEEERMKSQLDQ
+132 
-147 WKKWEE
+147 
-153 EEAERIEAEAKAK
+153 EAEAQAK
-166 TDKRIEEL
+166 TDKRVEEL

-190 DISVDIVTIKDFTD
+190 DVSVDIITIKDFTD

-228 NLHNER
+228 KLHNER
-234 REMLLDFWAYVP
+234 REMLLEFWAYVP

-253 FGEMFEENFKTLLEQ
+253 FGEMIEVNFKTLLEQ

-286 AQRQADERKALNY
+286 AQKQADERKALNY

-340 EAFDTLFETKKRE
+340 EAFEALFDTKKRE

-379 AEKKKYEELEAKTNS
+379 AEKKKSEELEAKTNS
-394 RIEKLL
+394 RIETLL
-400 KLGLKFDGVKTYIF
+400 KLGLKFDGVQTYIF

-427 MSDAEWSE
+427 MSDADWSE

-455 EAERVQKLPEIEKA
+455 EAERVQKLPEINKA
-469 ERYIEEVLKVQIP
+469 ERYIDEVMKVAFP
-482 QINGSEIAEIL
+482 QLQNGEIAEVL

-501 IASDE
+501 LASDE
-506 VISNLKNLK
+506 AMSNLKNLR

>member
-1 MGNYQENQEKEVLT
+1 MEDNQKKPKSAKAKAQSKEKEILDVQI
-15 PEVEIV
+15 VEAKDITV
-21 QTSIIPVKQQ
+21 EDVISTEIKKFNLADAKIAELKEQFKDLEI
-31 QSGVAMLFIP
+31 SGVEDKDGYKAVSEAIKIVRTYRTGV
-41 ERKEKLIQAFI
+41 EKVRKQIKEDYLKTGRAIDEEAKRLTASLEEIENPLKDKKQEIDDEIQA
-52 QTEVS
+52 E
-57 NYTTSPETCK
+57 
-67 KLVKESKKL
+67 
-76 TIKDKND
+76 KDR
-83 KEGFEKL
+83 
-90 QKKYREFVKVRTST
+90 Q
-104 EKERKFIVEPYLKI
+104 
-118 KEGIDEVGKNDILG
+118 
-132 ILKPEEERMKSQLDQ
+132 
-147 WKKWEE
+147 
-153 EEAERIEAEAKAK
+153 EAEAQAK
-166 TDKRIEEL
+166 TDKRVEEL

-204 EQFAE
+204 EQFSE

-379 AEKKKYEELEAKTNS
+379 AEKKKSEELEAKTNS
-394 RIEKLL
+394 RIETLL
-400 KLGLKFDGVKTYIF
+400 KLGLKFDGVQTYIF

-427 MSDAEWSE
+427 MSDADWSE

-455 EAERVQKLPEIEKA
+455 EAERVQKLPEINKA
-469 ERYIEEVLKVQIP
+469 ERYIDEVMKVAFP
-482 QINGSEIAEIL
+482 QLQNGEIAEVL

-501 IASDE
+501 LASDE
-506 VISNLKNLK
+506 AMSNLKNLR

>member
-1 MGNYQENQEKEVLT
+1 MQIVEAKDITVEDVISTEIKKFNLADVKIAELKEQFKDL
-15 PEVEIV
+15 EI
-21 QTSIIPVKQQ
+21 
-31 QSGVAMLFIP
+31 SGVEDKNGYKAVSEAIKIVRTYRTGV
-41 ERKEKLIQAFI
+41 EKVRKQIKEDYLKTGRAIDEEAKRLTASLEEIENPLKDKKQEIDDEIQA
-52 QTEVS
+52 E
-57 NYTTSPETCK
+57 
-67 KLVKESKKL
+67 
-76 TIKDKND
+76 KDR
-83 KEGFEKL
+83 
-90 QKKYREFVKVRTST
+90 Q
-104 EKERKFIVEPYLKI
+104 
-118 KEGIDEVGKNDILG
+118 
-132 ILKPEEERMKSQLDQ
+132 
-147 WKKWEE
+147 
-153 EEAERIEAEAKAK
+153 EAEAQAK
-166 TDKRIEEL
+166 TDKRVEEL

-228 NLHNER
+228 NIHNER

-253 FGEMFEENFKTLLEQ
+253 FGEMIEESFKTLLEQ
-268 AKQGKA
+268 AKKGKA
-274 DFDEAQ
+274 DFDETQ
-280 KKQAEE
+280 RKQAEE

-307 KEGFEVAENGNLL
+307 KEGFEVSENGNLL

-340 EAFDTLFETKKRE
+340 EAFEALFETKKRE
-353 KETLLNKSKDLQKQR
+353 KETLLNKSKDLQEQR

-379 AEKKKYEELEAKTNS
+379 AEKKKSEELEAKTNS
-394 RIEKLL
+394 RIETLL
-400 KLGLKFDGVKTYIF
+400 KLGLKFDGVQTYIF

-427 MSDAEWSE
+427 MSDADWSE

-455 EAERVQKLPEIEKA
+455 EAERVQKLPEINKA
-469 ERYIEEVLKVQIP
+469 ERYIDEVMKVAFP
-482 QINGSEIAEIL
+482 QLQNGEIAEVL

-501 IASDE
+501 LASDE
-506 VISNLKNLK
+506 AMSNLKNLR

>member
-1 MGNYQENQEKEVLT
+1 MEDNQKKPKTAKAKEVLDVQIVEAKDIT
-15 PEVEIV
+15 VEEVISTEIKKFNLADAKIAELKE
-21 QTSIIPVKQQ
+21 QFKDLKI
-31 QSGVAMLFIP
+31 SGVEDKDGYKAVSEAIKIVRTYRTGV
-41 ERKEKLIQAFI
+41 EKVRKQIKEDYLKTGRAIDEEAKRLTASLEEIENPLKDKKQEIDDEIQA
-52 QTEVS
+52 E
-57 NYTTSPETCK
+57 
-67 KLVKESKKL
+67 
-76 TIKDKND
+76 KDR
-83 KEGFEKL
+83 
-90 QKKYREFVKVRTST
+90 Q
-104 EKERKFIVEPYLKI
+104 
-118 KEGIDEVGKNDILG
+118 
-132 ILKPEEERMKSQLDQ
+132 
-147 WKKWEE
+147 
-153 EEAERIEAEAKAK
+153 EAEAQAK
-166 TDKRIEEL
+166 TDKRVEEL

-234 REMLLDFWAYVP
+234 REILLDFWAYVP

-253 FGEMFEENFKTLLEQ
+253 FGEMLEENFKTLLEQ

-368 EADAQRKAEEE
+368 EANAQRKAEEE
-379 AEKKKYEELEAKTNS
+379 AEKKKSEELEAKTNS
-394 RIEKLL
+394 RIETLL
-400 KLGLKFDGVKTYIF
+400 KLGLKFDGVQTYIF
-414 HDINFDIFADIKT
+414 HDLNFEIFADIKT
-427 MSDAEWSE
+427 MYDADWSE
-435 AIIGA
+435 SIIGA
-440 TKRKAEIEKEIADKE
+440 TKRKAEIEKEIAYKE
-455 EAERVQKLPEIEKA
+455 EAERVQKLSEINKA
-469 ERYIEEVLKVQIP
+469 ERYIDEVMKVAFP
-482 QINGSEIAEIL
+482 QLQNGEIAEVL

-501 IASDE
+501 LASDE
-506 VISNLKNLK
+506 AMSNLKNLR

>member
-1 MGNYQENQEKEVLT
+1 MEDNQKKPKSAKAKAQSKEKEILDVQI
-15 PEVEIV
+15 VEAKDITV
-21 QTSIIPVKQQ
+21 EDVISTEIKKFNLADAKIAELKEQFKDLKI
-31 QSGVAMLFIP
+31 SGVEDKDGYKAVSEAIKIVRTYRTGV
-41 ERKEKLIQAFI
+41 EKVRKQIKEDYLKTGRAIDEEAKRLTASLEEIENPLKDKKQEIDDEIQA
-52 QTEVS
+52 E
-57 NYTTSPETCK
+57 
-67 KLVKESKKL
+67 
-76 TIKDKND
+76 KDR
-83 KEGFEKL
+83 
-90 QKKYREFVKVRTST
+90 Q
-104 EKERKFIVEPYLKI
+104 
-118 KEGIDEVGKNDILG
+118 
-132 ILKPEEERMKSQLDQ
+132 
-147 WKKWEE
+147 
-153 EEAERIEAEAKAK
+153 EAEAQAK
-166 TDKRIEEL
+166 TDKRVEEL

-353 KETLLNKSKDLQKQR
+353 KETLLNKSKDLKKQR

-379 AEKKKYEELEAKTNS
+379 AEKKKSEELEAKTNS
-394 RIEKLL
+394 RIETLL
-400 KLGLKFDGVKTYIF
+400 KLGLKFDGVQTYIF

-427 MSDAEWSE
+427 MSDADWSE

-455 EAERVQKLPEIEKA
+455 EAERVQKLPEINKA
-469 ERYIEEVLKVQIP
+469 ERYIDEVMKVAFP
-482 QINGSEIAEIL
+482 QLQNGEIAEVL

-501 IASDE
+501 LASDE
-506 VISNLKNLK
+506 AMSNLKNLR

>member
-1 MGNYQENQEKEVLT
+1 MSKEIQTKIFIQMEDNQKKPKSAKAKAQKEVLDVQI
-15 PEVEIV
+15 VEAKDITV
-21 QTSIIPVKQQ
+21 EDVISTEIKKFNLADAKIAELKEQFKDLEI
-31 QSGVAMLFIP
+31 SGVEDKDGYKAVSEAIKIVRTYRTGV
-41 ERKEKLIQAFI
+41 EKVRKQIKEDYLKTGRAIDEEAKRLTASLEEIENHLKDKKQEIDDEIQA
-52 QTEVS
+52 E
-57 NYTTSPETCK
+57 
-67 KLVKESKKL
+67 
-76 TIKDKND
+76 KDR
-83 KEGFEKL
+83 
-90 QKKYREFVKVRTST
+90 Q
-104 EKERKFIVEPYLKI
+104 
-118 KEGIDEVGKNDILG
+118 
-132 ILKPEEERMKSQLDQ
+132 
-147 WKKWEE
+147 
-153 EEAERIEAEAKAK
+153 EAEAQAK
-166 TDKRIEEL
+166 TDKRVEEL

-379 AEKKKYEELEAKTNS
+379 AEKKKSEELEAKTNS
-394 RIEKLL
+394 RIETLL
-400 KLGLKFDGVKTYIF
+400 KLGLKFDGVQTYIF

-427 MSDAEWSE
+427 MSDADWSE

-469 ERYIEEVLKVQIP
+469 ERYVEEVLKVQIP

>member
-1 MGNYQENQEKEVLT
+1 MEDNQKKPKSAKAKAQSKEKEILDVQI
-15 PEVEIV
+15 VEAKDITV
-21 QTSIIPVKQQ
+21 EDVISTEIKKFNLADAKIAELKEQFKDLKI
-31 QSGVAMLFIP
+31 SGVEDKDGYKAVSEAIKIARTYRTGV
-41 ERKEKLIQAFI
+41 EKVRKQIKEDYLKTGRAIDEEAKRLTALLEEIENPLKDKKQEIDDEIQA
-52 QTEVS
+52 E
-57 NYTTSPETCK
+57 
-67 KLVKESKKL
+67 
-76 TIKDKND
+76 KD
-83 KEGFEKL
+83 
-90 QKKYREFVKVRTST
+90 
-104 EKERKFIVEPYLKI
+104 RK
-118 KEGIDEVGKNDILG
+118 
-132 ILKPEEERMKSQLDQ
+132 
-147 WKKWEE
+147 
-153 EEAERIEAEAKAK
+153 EAEAQAK
-166 TDKRIEEL
+166 TDKRVEEL

-179 KFDGRFYSIGE
+179 KFDGRFYSIGGE
-190 DISVDIVTIKDFTD
+190 ISVDVVTIKDLSEEDFQ
-204 EQFAE
+204 EL
-209 FKNRVSAVNDKLQ
+209 KSHVKSVNEKLQ

-379 AEKKKYEELEAKTNS
+379 AEKKKSEELEAKTNS
-394 RIEKLL
+394 RIETLL
-400 KLGLKFDGVKTYIF
+400 KLGLKFDGVQTFIF

-427 MSDAEWSE
+427 KSDTEWSE

-455 EAERVQKLPEIEKA
+455 EAERVQKLPEINKA
-469 ERYIEEVLKVQIP
+469 ERYIDEVMKVAFP
-482 QINGSEIAEIL
+482 QLQNGEIAEVL

-501 IASDE
+501 LASDE
-506 VISNLKNLK
+506 AISNLKNLR

>member
-1 MGNYQENQEKEVLT
+1 MSKEIQTKIFIQMEDNQKKPKSAKAKAQSKEKEILDVQI
-15 PEVEIV
+15 VEAKDITV
-21 QTSIIPVKQQ
+21 EDVISTEIKKFNLADAKIAELKEQFKDLEI
-31 QSGVAMLFIP
+31 SGVEDKDGYKAVSEAIKIVRTYRTGV
-41 ERKEKLIQAFI
+41 EKVRKQIKEDYLKTGRAIDEEAKRLTASLEEIENLLKDKKQEIDDEIQA
-52 QTEVS
+52 E
-57 NYTTSPETCK
+57 
-67 KLVKESKKL
+67 
-76 TIKDKND
+76 KDR
-83 KEGFEKL
+83 
-90 QKKYREFVKVRTST
+90 Q
-104 EKERKFIVEPYLKI
+104 
-118 KEGIDEVGKNDILG
+118 
-132 ILKPEEERMKSQLDQ
+132 
-147 WKKWEE
+147 
-153 EEAERIEAEAKAK
+153 EAEAQAK
-166 TDKRIEEL
+166 TDKRVEEL
-174 EAVGI
+174 EEVGI

-379 AEKKKYEELEAKTNS
+379 AEKKKSEELEAKTNS
-394 RIEKLL
+394 RIETLL
-400 KLGLKFDGVKTYIF
+400 KLGLKFDGVQTYIF

-427 MSDAEWSE
+427 MSDADWSE

-455 EAERVQKLPEIEKA
+455 EAERVQKLPEINKA
-469 ERYIEEVLKVQIP
+469 ERYIDEVMKVAFP
-482 QINGSEIAEIL
+482 QLQNGEIAEVL

-501 IASDE
+501 LASDE
-506 VISNLKNLK
+506 AMSNLKNLR